1 MTAYAATRVAA
12 GDLANAL
19 VTAGVGALAF
29 NQVTPG
35 MFTLGPTV
43 AHALAQQAAVAS
55 FPLGAGIGGL
65 WYGAMPATAPVAL
78 VGGVTGGLMA
88 LASVLAAFSGVLTDP
103 VQRRLG
109 LHRRRLEKLLEDRKS
124 VV

>member
-78 VGGVTGGLMA
+78 VRSEEHTSELQSLMRTSYA
-88 LASVLAAFSGVLTDP
+88 VFC
-103 VQRRLG
+103 
-109 LHRRRLEKLLEDRKS
+109 
-124 VV
+124 